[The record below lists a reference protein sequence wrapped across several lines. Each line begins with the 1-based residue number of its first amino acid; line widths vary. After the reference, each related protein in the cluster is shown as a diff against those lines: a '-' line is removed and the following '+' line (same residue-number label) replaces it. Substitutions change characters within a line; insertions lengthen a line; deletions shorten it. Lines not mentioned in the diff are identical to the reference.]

1 MIDVNIINQYDDSD
15 SYQKIIID
23 VLNTA
28 YDFMGINNDKIINII
43 LMNNDGVH
51 QLNHQFRGI
60 DKPTDVLSFENVDLD
75 DELGDVF
82 ISIDKVKSQ
91 AEEYSHSFERE
102 LAFLTLHG
110 FLHCLGYDHLNEK
123 DELEMFGLQNKIL
136 NKTNYRRT

>member
-82 ISIDKVKSQ
+82 ISIDKVKTQ